1 VRAAR
6 ITEYGPVENLRV
18 AEMDDPVAGPGQVV
32 VDIAAAA
39 VNYPD
44 LLIMSGGY
52 QIRWPLPLIPGS
64 EFAGTVR
71 AVGPGVTAVTAG
83 DRVAGSTA
91 VGAFAEQIAVPA
103 AGLWAVPAESDLAEA
118 AAFRVTY
125 LTAYH
130 ALRSVAA
137 VSAGTRVV
145 VLGAAGG
152 VGLAAVEV
160 AGLLGARVIAAV
172 SSQEKAAVCRARGA
186 HETIDYRRE
195 NLKDRIKQLT
205 EGGADVV
212 IDPVGGPYS
221 EPALRAMAPGGR
233 FVCLGFASSEIPS
246 IPLNLVLLK
255 DVIVCGMEI
264 RTFAARRP
272 DDARRDAE
280 ELTGHFRAGRLRP
293 YIGGRYPL
301 DEVADALRAVRDR
314 RAVGKLVV
322 VMLGRGMSRSCW
334 PRPSAGRDAGYK
346 APP

>member
-1 VRAAR
+1 MRAAR
-6 ITEYGPVENLRV
+6 ITAYGPVENLRV
-18 AEMDDPVAGPGQVV
+18 EEVDDPAAGPGQVV

-52 QIRWPLPLIPGS
+52 QVRWPLPLIPGS

-71 AVGPGVTAVTAG
+71 AVGPGVSAMAAG
-83 DRVAGSTA
+83 DRVAGAAA

-103 AGLWAVPAESDLAEA
+103 AGLWAVPAEAGLAEA

-130 ALRSVAA
+130 ALRSVAG
-137 VSAGTRVV
+137 VSVGAQVV

-172 SSQEKAAVCRARGA
+172 SNPAKAAVCRARGA

-195 NLKDRIKQLT
+195 NLKDRIKELT
-205 EGGADVV
+205 GGGADVV

-221 EPALRAMAPGGR
+221 EPALRATAAGGR
-233 FVCLGFASSEIPS
+233 FVCLGFASSQIPS

-255 DVIVCGMEI
+255 DVLVCGMEI
-264 RTFAARRP
+264 RTFAKRRP
-272 DDARRDAE
+272 DDAQRDVA
-280 ELTGHFRAGRLRP
+280 ELTEHFRAARLRP

-301 DEVADALRAVRDR
+301 EEVTDALRAVRER
-314 RAVGKLVV
+314 RAIGKLVV
-322 VMLGRGMSRSCW
+322 VIQR
-334 PRPSAGRDAGYK
+334 
-346 APP
+346 